1 MAAQPR
7 PTTSKVNTA
16 QTRATGHHRIDEMAS
31 TLGAFVLTLLVVIR
45 ALPVPL
51 QPTRLQPEIFSILI
65 IRHSLPPPLPPPIVG
80 RPEPF
85 EDDGSDSFAE

>member
-1 MAAQPR
+1 MNA
-7 PTTSKVNTA
+7 
-16 QTRATGHHRIDEMAS
+16 I
-31 TLGAFVLTLLVVIR
+31 TLLEPVFQWWERFSGANLIIGVMAFVYGAALLIGWMFTR
-45 ALPVPL
+45 L
-51 QPTRLQPEIFSILI
+51 QPTRPEAFSILI